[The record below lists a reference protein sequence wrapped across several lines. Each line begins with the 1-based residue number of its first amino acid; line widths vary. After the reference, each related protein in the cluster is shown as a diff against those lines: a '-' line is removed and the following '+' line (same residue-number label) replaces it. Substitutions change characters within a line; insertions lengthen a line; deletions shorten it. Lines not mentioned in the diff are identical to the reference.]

1 MMKKIFGKIN
11 LPENPIIENERELN
25 PELYDYLNAV
35 VRLDTNGN
43 IISYNQIFANRFG
56 YNEQDLKNP
65 FFDIILKDTSLT
77 IKKYFENAIL
87 GKKQI
92 FNALGFPKKRKSDR
106 Y

>member
-1 MMKKIFGKIN
+1 MMKKIFRKIN

-65 FFDIILKDTSLT
+65 FFGSY
-77 IKKYFENAIL
+77 IKRYLVNN
-87 GKKQI
+87 KKV
-92 FNALGFPKKRKSDR
+92 F
-106 Y
+106 